1 MKLWLEHVARQSLMP
16 NAMIWAVHS
25 DDDLPSGE
33 WRSRPNSPIVCK
45 SDPGLTKQRN
55 AALRIV
61 PPETNI
67 VAFFDDDYI
76 PSSYCIEGIVNV
88 FKLYPLAIGI
98 TGVILADG
106 IKTVGIGVGEAMNI
120 IAERDKMGWAKSP
133 RLVRQEGLY
142 GCNMAY
148 RFHSLARETFDENL
162 PLYGWQEDVDFAN
175 RAARYG
181 IIGATDGFGGVHRGS
196 KSGRSSGRRIGY
208 SQISNPIY
216 LWNKRTM
223 STALAV
229 RLMFGNIVANHARM
243 IMPEPWVDRKGRVV
257 GNWIAIVDLILGRL
271 DPTRVVDL

>member
-1 MKLWLEHVARQSLMP
+1 MRIVVIIASRGRPADLKLWLEHVARQSLMP

-106 IKTVGIGVGEAMNI
+106 IKTVGIGVGEAMNRRL
-120 IAERDKMGWAKSP
+120 AETNLGRAATTTKTPGPGAIQAGATAWVLSP
-133 RLVRQEGLY
+133 RTR
-142 GCNMAY
+142 
-148 RFHSLARETFDENL
+148 ARARTKTKAAGNSVGKDQGKHQCKCSRSHLFRLLDSECIMIVLL
-162 PLYGWQEDVDFAN
+162 PAVYVMRSA
-175 RAARYG
+175 
-181 IIGATDGFGGVHRGS
+181 II
-196 KSGRSSGRRIGY
+196 
-208 SQISNPIY
+208 
-216 LWNKRTM
+216 
-223 STALAV
+223 
-229 RLMFGNIVANHARM
+229 
-243 IMPEPWVDRKGRVV
+243 
-257 GNWIAIVDLILGRL
+257 
-271 DPTRVVDL
+271 